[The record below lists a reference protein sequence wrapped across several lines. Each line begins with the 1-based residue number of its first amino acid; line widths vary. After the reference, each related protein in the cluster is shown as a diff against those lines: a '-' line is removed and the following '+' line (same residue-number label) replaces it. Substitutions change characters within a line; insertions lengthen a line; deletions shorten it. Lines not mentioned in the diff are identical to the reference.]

1 MSSGVAPLGQ
11 PKQDRRESMVWLQAA
26 FLATVISGSGE
37 TVLLDFYA
45 DWCGPCRAMGPTID
59 ALIEEGCPVRK
70 INIDRNPQ
78 LARKFGIGPGAG
90 PVPCYVMLVEGRE
103 VDRVVGGTSFSRLKR
118 MWALAPAR
126 RPKERSLPLPVRPS
140 PEESR
145 PPVPIPAV
153 EGGPP
158 LETGPRQ
165 AVPLRAAP
173 ASAGGRRSAPAWTPR
188 GGAGAGLDAA
198 LIAASVRLR
207 IEDPEG
213 HSCGSGTII
222 DARQG
227 QALILT
233 CGHIFRDSR
242 GKGRIEVDLFG
253 LNGVERVAGNLIS
266 YDLDRDVGLVSIRTP
281 GPVATARVAPPGF
294 QIAAGNPV
302 ISVGCNN
309 GDRPTARRSRVTS
322 LDKFQGPPNLQVAG
336 LPVEGR
342 SGGGLFSG
350 DGQVIGVCNAADPSD
365 REGLYAALASIHT
378 ELDRARLSYIYK
390 PGDPGSATEPV
401 SKAAPAA
408 LATVDPPPLPKQMP
422 AASDP
427 ARAGE
432 APVRPTAV
440 PGGAVAP
447 LSIEEQAALEEIRRR
462 LREGAEVICV
472 VRSRDPE
479 AKSEVII
486 LDRVSPALLGQL
498 SAMARSQDP
507 LLSTSLEIPR
517 KREATG
523 GRPRAGYSIE
533 SCIANGRVPAAGC
546 LPLPGNRRGGQAAP
560 GTQAIIGNAGVN
572 K

>member
-1 MSSGVAPLGQ
+1 ML
-11 PKQDRRESMVWLQAA
+11 WLQAA
-26 FLATVISGSGE
+26 VVATVFSAPGE

-45 DWCGPCRAMGPTID
+45 DWCGPCRAMEPTIN
-59 ALIEEGCPVRK
+59 ALIEQGCPVQK
-70 INIDRNPQ
+70 VNIDRNPQ

-118 MWALAPAR
+118 MWALAAAG
-126 RPKERSLPLPVRPS
+126 RPKERSLPLPARPS
-140 PEESR
+140 SEESR
-145 PPVPIPAV
+145 PPVAIPAV
-153 EGGPP
+153 QSAPP
-158 LETGPRQ
+158 LATAAQQQ
-165 AVPLRAAP
+165 AQTPAAVAAP
-173 ASAGGRRSAPAWTPR
+173 DRRPSAPAWTPR
-188 GGAGAGLDAA
+188 GGAGATLDAA

-222 DARQG
+222 DARRG
-227 QALILT
+227 EALILT

-253 LNGVERVAGNLIS
+253 PNGVGRVAGNLIS
-266 YDLDRDVGLVSIRTP
+266 YDLERDVGLVSIRTP
-281 GPVATARVAPPGF
+281 GPVATARVAPPGY

-365 REGLYAALASIHT
+365 REGLYAALASIHA
-378 ELDRARLSYIYK
+378 ELDQARLSYIYK
-390 PGDPGSATEPV
+390 PGDPGSAAQPV
-401 SKAAPAA
+401 STAAPAA
-408 LATVDPPPLPKQMP
+408 LATVDPPPLPKRMP
-422 AASDP
+422 RASDP
-427 ARAGE
+427 AQAGE
-432 APVRPTAV
+432 TPVRPGAV
-440 PGGAVAP
+440 PAGAVAP
-447 LSIEEQAALEEIRRR
+447 LGIEEQAALDEIRRR

-486 LDRVSPALLGQL
+486 LDKVSPALLGQL
-498 SAMARSQDP
+498 SAMARTQDP

-517 KREATG
+517 KRQASGGRSRPGYSKARWGASAAPRRPPARNWAGSTG
-523 GRPRAGYSIE
+523 GWRPGGE
-533 SCIANGRVPAAGC
+533 SR
-546 LPLPGNRRGGQAAP
+546 L
-560 GTQAIIGNAGVN
+560 

>member
-1 MSSGVAPLGQ
+1 
-11 PKQDRRESMVWLQAA
+11 MVWLQAA
-26 FLATVISGSGE
+26 VLATVFSAPGE

-45 DWCGPCRAMGPTID
+45 DWCGPCRAMEPTIN
-59 ALIEEGCPVRK
+59 ALVEQGYPVRK

-118 MWALAPAR
+118 MFERAAAG
-126 RPKERSLPLPVRPS
+126 RPKERSLPLPVRS
-140 PEESR
+140 SSEESR

-153 EGGPP
+153 QSGPP
-158 LETGPRQ
+158 LKTGARQ
-165 AVPLRAAP
+165 AVPLRTT
-173 ASAGGRRSAPAWTPR
+173 SALADRRLSAPSRSPR
-188 GGAGAGLDAA
+188 GGAGATLDAA

-207 IEDPEG
+207 IEDADG

-222 DARQG
+222 DARRG
-227 QALILT
+227 EALILT
-233 CGHIFRDSR
+233 CGHIFRDSQ

-253 LNGVERVAGNLIS
+253 PSGVERVAGNLIS

-281 GPVATARVAPPGF
+281 GPVATARVGPPGY

-350 DGQVIGVCNAADPSD
+350 DGQVIGVCNAADPTD
-365 REGLYAALASIHT
+365 NEGLYAALASIHA
-378 ELDRARLSYIYK
+378 ELDRARLSHIYR
-390 PGDPGSATEPV
+390 PGDRGSAAEPV
-401 SKAAPAA
+401 SSAAPAA
-408 LATVDPPPLPKQMP
+408 LAAVDPPPLPKRMP
-422 AASDP
+422 RASDP

-432 APVRPTAV
+432 TPVRPTAAS
-440 PGGAVAP
+440 GGAAAP
-447 LSIEEQAALEEIRRR
+447 LSIGEQAALDEIRRR

-486 LDRVSPALLGQL
+486 LDKVSPALLGQL
-498 SAMARSQDP
+498 SAMARTQDP

-517 KREATG
+517 KREASD
-523 GRPRAGYSIE
+523 GRPRPGYSE
-533 SCIANGRVPAAGC
+533 T
-546 LPLPGNRRGGQAAP
+546 RRGASPVPRRPPAR
-560 GTQAIIGNAGVN
+560 NWAGSTGGWRSGGESRL